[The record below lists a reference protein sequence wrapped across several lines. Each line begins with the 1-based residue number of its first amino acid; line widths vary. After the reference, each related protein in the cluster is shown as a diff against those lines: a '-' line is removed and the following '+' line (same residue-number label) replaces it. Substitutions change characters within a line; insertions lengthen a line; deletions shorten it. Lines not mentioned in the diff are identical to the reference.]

1 LAESENI
8 LVDKEDLITR
18 KIVCQTISELFMSS
32 KACIVK
38 AKKSSQ
44 VDPSFAKPR
53 RAWGYIHLKR
63 KQTMPVE
70 TLTRE
75 CLTVEEE
82 WLQLT
87 TTISSVA
94 AEYNWHVCINIEG
107 FSLSCIKHENLSFN
121 GQRVITEIVFSRIDQ
136 HNKIDLKVKRHA
148 EYIDISDIEN
158 KTADMPIME
167 KVRFVISLLSK
178 SPLCMGFDDDGIENF
193 NIQHNCYVVK
203 NLVDITA
210 SEECKIYSTK
220 CKMFTN
226 VPGKICSSCKN
237 LKRCIAHAKTRL
249 TKREHN
255 INIHSHFNHRYM
267 TQGEIVKKLDMQKA
281 ARIQQEMINAERE
294 LIEMSKDDHQD
305 LIELFKQANSKDI
318 PEDMAVLWDQQQQ
331 LLSTDSSKGYRW
343 HPRY

>member
-1 LAESENI
+1 MAESENI

-32 KACIVK
+32 KACIIK

-53 RAWGYIHLKR
+53 RAWGYIHLER

-70 TLTRE
+70 MRE
-75 CLTVEEE
+75 CLTVDEE
-82 WLQLT
+82 WQQLT

-94 AEYNWHVCINIEG
+94 AEYNWHVSINIEG

-121 GQRVITEIVFSRIDQ
+121 GQRVLTEIVFSKIDQ

-193 NIQHNCYVVK
+193 NIQHNRYVVK

-226 VPGKICSSCKN
+226 VPGKLCSSCKN
-237 LKRCIAHAKTRL
+237 LKRCIAHARTRL
-249 TKREHN
+249 TKRQEN

-281 ARIQQEMINAERE
+281 VRIQQEMINAERE

-331 LLSTDSSKGYRW
+331 LLSTDSSRGYRW